1 MICCLSDIGVTCS
14 KTWNDKSKFQ
24 DNGYLRWESGE
35 DHTGDPSV
43 GSVGLQVFILF
54 CVLTYVCLLDTLD

>member
-43 GSVGLQVFILF
+43 GLQVFILF